1 MRTSPPGMSVNTV
14 PAMPGPYSK
23 ISEYHIVARPRFGR
37 WISGALII
45 VVLAMIGYAFAT
57 GKIEW
62 EYFWRFMT
70 VPTIL
75 AGVANT
81 VLLAVLAM
89 FIGVVLGT
97 IFAIMRGSDN
107 PIMRSVAFGYIWL
120 FRGTPVLLQ
129 LMLWYNLALVFPTV
143 GIPGVWSMRMIDIMS
158 PFWAALL
165 GLGLNQGAY
174 TAEVIR
180 AGLLSVDTGQ
190 YEAAKTIGMTRL
202 KALRRI
208 VLPQAMRVV
217 IPPLGNEFILLVK
230 TTSLASVIQFS
241 EVMYNAGTIYYSNA
255 RVVELLFVA
264 GAWYLILVSIL
275 TLVQIPLERHF
286 AKGSLS
292 R

>member
-1 MRTSPPGMSVNTV
+1 MAPQQPLAGAAASAVPGSFD
-14 PAMPGPYSK
+14 K
-23 ISEYHIVARPRFGR
+23 ISDYQMIRRPRYGR
-37 WISGALII
+37 WFSAAVILA
-45 VVLAMIGYAFAT
+45 VLGMIAYAFVN
-57 GKIEW
+57 GQIEW

-70 VPTIL
+70 VPAIL
-75 AGVANT
+75 RGVVNT
-81 VLLAVLAM
+81 VILAVLAM
-89 FIGVVLGT
+89 AIGIVLGT
-97 IFAIMRGSDN
+97 VTAVMRSSDN
-107 PIMRSVAFGYIWL
+107 PVLQSVAFAYIWL

-129 LMLWYNLALVFPTV
+129 LMLWYNLALVFPTI
-143 GIPGVWSMRMIDIMS
+143 GIPGLWSMPMIEFMT

-174 TAEVIR
+174 TAEVMR
-180 AGLLSVDTGQ
+180 AGMLSVDAGQ

-202 KALRRI
+202 RALRRI

-241 EVMYNAGTIYYSNA
+241 EVMYNASSIYYANA

-264 GAWYLILVSIL
+264 GAWYLVVVSIL
-275 TLVQIPLERHF
+275 TLIQIPLEKHF
-286 AKGSLS
+286 SKGSET

>member
-1 MRTSPPGMSVNTV
+1 MSSSQSLIGDRTASGFST
-14 PAMPGPYSK
+14 K
-23 ISEYHIVARPRFGR
+23 ISDFQIVQRPRWGR
-37 WISGALII
+37 WISGLLILAILALI
-45 VVLAMIGYAFAT
+45 GNAFAN

-62 EYFWRFMT
+62 DYFWRFMT

-81 VLLAVLAM
+81 VILAVLAM
-89 FIGVVLGT
+89 FIGIILGT
-97 IFAIMRGSDN
+97 IVAIMRSSSN
-107 PIMRSVAFGYIWL
+107 PIVQAVAFGYIWL

-129 LMLWYNLALVFPTV
+129 LMLWYNLALVFPTF
-143 GIPGVWSMRMIDIMS
+143 GIPGVWSMRMVDLIT

-165 GLGLNQGAY
+165 GLSLNQGAY

-180 AGLLSVDTGQ
+180 AGMLSVDIGQ

-202 KALRRI
+202 RALRRI

-241 EVMYNAGTIYYSNA
+241 EVMYNAGTIYYANA

-264 GAWYLILVSIL
+264 GAWYLIIVSIL
-275 TLVQIPLERHF
+275 TLLQIPLERHF
-286 AKGSLS
+286 AKGNLS

>member
-1 MRTSPPGMSVNTV
+1 MNSPRRVPDDTV
-14 PAMPGPYSK
+14 PAMPGPLR
-23 ISEYHIVARPRFGR
+23 ISDYHVVARPRFGR

-45 VVLAMIGYAFAT
+45 AVLAMIGYAFAT

-62 EYFWRFMT
+62 AYFWQFMT

-89 FIGVVLGT
+89 IIGVVLGT

-143 GIPGVWSMRMIDIMS
+143 GIPGVWSMRMIDLMS

-180 AGLLSVDTGQ
+180 AGLLSVETGQ

-275 TLVQIPLERHF
+275 TLFQIPLERHF